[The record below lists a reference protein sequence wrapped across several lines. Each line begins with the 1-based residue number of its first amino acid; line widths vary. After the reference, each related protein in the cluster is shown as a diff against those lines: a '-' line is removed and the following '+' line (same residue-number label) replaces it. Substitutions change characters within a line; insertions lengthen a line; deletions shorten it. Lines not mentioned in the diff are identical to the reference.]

1 MNDKGESSM
10 RIDMQETAQ
19 LLEKSDN
26 ILLLCHSHPDGD
38 TLGSATAL
46 AHALSAMG
54 KKVRVEC
61 SDPIPDDFSFM
72 FKGLENAEFEPELIA
87 AIDVA
92 DIKLLGKESEG
103 KYQGRIDLCID
114 HHGSNVLY
122 ADKVYLEPDS
132 ASTAEIMYLL
142 LKTMN
147 AEITPVM
154 ASCLFT
160 GASTDTGCFRFSNTS
175 VRTFEIAAELAKLG
189 ADTYN
194 IIQVFFETKTK
205 TYAALERLALDSMRF
220 YFSDKCAVICV
231 TQDMYAK
238 SGSSES
244 EVDRLSNLPRQV
256 EGVLVGA
263 TVRELKDGNFKASVR
278 THGDIDASAICK
290 RLGGGGHMGAAG
302 CTLYGTKQQAINS
315 LLKEVQAELDAYT
328 IN

>member
-1 MNDKGESSM
+1 M
-10 RIDMQETAQ
+10 RIDLNETAK
-19 LLEKSDN
+19 LLEESNK

-46 AHALSAMG
+46 AHALKGMG
-54 KKVRVEC
+54 KRVRIEC
-61 SDPIPDDFSFM
+61 SDRIPNDFSFM
-72 FKGLENAEFEPELIA
+72 FEGLGEDDFEPELIA

-92 DIKLLGKESEG
+92 DIKLLGREAEG
-103 KYQGRIDLCID
+103 KYQGKIDLCID
-114 HHGSNVLY
+114 HHGSNMLY

-132 ASTAEIMYLL
+132 ASAAEIIYLL
-142 LKTMN
+142 LCSMN
-147 AEITPVM
+147 VNITPVM

-160 GASTDTGCFRFSNTS
+160 GVSTDTGCFRFSNTT
-175 VRTFEIAAELAKLG
+175 VRTFEIAAELARLG

-220 YFSDKCAVICV
+220 YFSDRCAVICV
-231 TQDMYAK
+231 TQDMYK
-238 SGSSES
+238 RSGSDES
-244 EVDRLSNLPRQV
+244 ETDRLANLPRQV
-256 EGVLVGA
+256 EGVLVGV

-278 THGDIDASAICK
+278 THGDIDASEICK

-315 LLKEVQAELDAYT
+315 LLKEIQAELDAFV
-328 IN
+328 ID

>member
-1 MNDKGESSM
+1 M
-10 RIDMQETAQ
+10 RIDLHETAK
-19 LLEKSDN
+19 LLEKSNN

-46 AHALSAMG
+46 ARALIGMG
-54 KKVRVEC
+54 KKVRIEC
-61 SDPIPDDFSFM
+61 SDPIPNDFSFM
-72 FKGLENAEFEPELIA
+72 FEGLESFEFEPELIVA
-87 AIDVA
+87 VDVA

-114 HHGSNVLY
+114 HHGSNMLY

-132 ASTAEIMYLL
+132 ASAAEIIYLL
-142 LKTMN
+142 LGVMG

-160 GASTDTGCFRFSNTS
+160 GVSTDTGCFRFSNTT

-220 YFSDKCAVICV
+220 YFSDKCAIICV
-231 TQDMYAK
+231 TQDMYAR
-238 SGSSES
+238 SGSDES

-263 TVRELKDGNFKASVR
+263 TVRELADGNFKASVR

-302 CTLYGTKQQAINS
+302 CMLYGTKQQAINS
-315 LLKEVQAELDAYT
+315 LLKEIQAELDAFV
-328 IN
+328 ID

>member
-1 MNDKGESSM
+1 M
-10 RIDMQETAQ
+10 RIDLRETAEILQ
-19 LLEKSDN
+19 KSDN

-46 AHALSAMG
+46 ARALSARG
-54 KKVRVEC
+54 KKVKVDC
-61 SDPIPDDFSFM
+61 ADPIPKDFSFM
-72 FKGLENAEFEPELIA
+72 FEGLANEDFEPELIT

-92 DIKLLGKESEG
+92 DIKLLGKEYEG
-103 KYQGRIDLCID
+103 KYNGKIDLCID
-114 HHGSNVLY
+114 HHGSNMLY
-122 ADKVYLEPDS
+122 ADKVCLEADS
-132 ASTAEIMYLL
+132 ASTAEMIYLL
-142 LKTMN
+142 LKIMD
-147 AEITPVM
+147 AEITPAI

-160 GASTDTGCFRFSNTS
+160 GVSTDTGCFRFSNTT
-175 VRTFEIAAELAKLG
+175 VRTFEIAAELAKCG

-205 TYAALERLALDSMRF
+205 TYAALERLALDSMRL
-220 YFSDKCAVICV
+220 YFSDRCALICI

-238 SGSSES
+238 SGSDES
-244 EVDRLSNLPRQV
+244 EVDRLSNLPRQI
-256 EGVLVGA
+256 EGVLVGV
-263 TVRELKDGNFKASVR
+263 TMRELKDGNFKASVR

-315 LLKEVQAELDAYT
+315 LLKEVQAEIDAYR

>member
-1 MNDKGESSM
+1 M
-10 RIDMQETAQ
+10 RIDMHETAQ
-19 LLEKSDN
+19 LLEKSNN

-61 SDPIPDDFSFM
+61 SDPIPNDFSFM
-72 FKGLENAEFEPELIA
+72 FEGLETAEFEPELIVA
-87 AIDVA
+87 VDVA
-92 DIKLLGKESEG
+92 DIKLLGRESEG

-114 HHGSNVLY
+114 HHGSNMLY
-122 ADKVYLEPDS
+122 ADKVFLEPDS
-132 ASTAEIMYLL
+132 ASTAEMVYLL
-142 LKTMN
+142 LKFMN
-147 AEITPVM
+147 AQITPVM

-160 GASTDTGCFRFSNTS
+160 GASTDTGCFRFSNTT
-175 VRTFEIAAELAKLG
+175 VRTFEVAAELAKLG

-244 EVDRLSNLPRQV
+244 EVDRLSNLTRQV

-315 LLKEVQAELDAYT
+315 LLKEVQAELDAFV
-328 IN
+328 ID